1 MTDALALLVVVPI
14 VLALAPI
21 AIGRLWDRS
30 GWVAAAVA
38 ALAHLG
44 LSLSVARSVFA
55 TGRSS
60 YAVGDFTPPFGI
72 ELVADGVSAT
82 LVLLVSA
89 VTLGIVLYARTA
101 GPHSSGFYSGLLL
114 LTAGISGVFVTGD
127 LFNLYVFIEITGL
140 ATYALV
146 ATGRSPAA
154 AMASLKYLLVGTI
167 GASLYLLGVGYLYI
181 STGSLNMAD
190 LAELLPTVGYDS
202 PLVLTGFGLI
212 VVGLAVKTALFPLHT
227 WQPDAYAESPDSVT
241 AYISALVSTAAAYAL
256 FRIIYVVFTPAFDAA
271 VPFALD
277 TLVILASVSVV
288 VGSVLAVLQSDLKR
302 MLAYSSVAQFG
313 LVIAGFAV
321 INTTAATGGLVHLV
335 GHAVMKA
342 GLFVGVGALAGVAGG
357 RTVDDLA
364 GIADR
369 APVVSAAVAVL
380 AFALVGVPP
389 AVGFAGKWHIVLGAV
404 EGGRPIVAAVAV
416 VSTLLTLAYFA
427 RVIERMYFREAP
439 ALDDV
444 AEEAAENAVA
454 ADGGSQSEPNDDEAA
469 TGDDPDAGDEAD
481 SDADIGADSDDDADL
496 PSEIPSVSFEARLVV
511 VAAAVGA
518 VLLGLFASDLIAFVD
533 PVLEVY
539 FQ

>member
-38 ALAHLG
+38 AVAHLG
-44 LSLSVARSVFA
+44 LSLSVAGSVFA

-60 YAVGDFTPPFGI
+60 YAVGDYTPPFGI
-72 ELVADGVSAT
+72 ELVADGISAT

-181 STGSLNMAD
+181 STGSLNMAN

-277 TLVILASVSVV
+277 ALVILASVSVV

-364 GIADR
+364 GVADR
-369 APVVSAAVAVL
+369 APITSGAVAVL

-427 RVIERMYFREAP
+427 RVIERMYFRDAP
-439 ALDDV
+439 APAEV
-444 AEEAAENAVA
+444 AEDAAETAV
-454 ADGGSQSEPNDDEAA
+454 ADGGSQSEP
-469 TGDDPDAGDEAD
+469 DAGD
-481 SDADIGADSDDDADL
+481 GAESSIEDDP
-496 PSEIPSVSFEARLVV
+496 PSEIPSVSVEARLVV

>member
-1 MTDALALLVVVPI
+1 MTDAIALLVVVPI
-14 VLALAPI
+14 VLALVPI
-21 AIGRLWDRS
+21 ALGRLWDGA
-30 GWVAAAVA
+30 GWVAAALA

-44 LSLSVARSVFA
+44 LSVTVAAKVIS
-55 TGRSS
+55 TGRFT
-60 YAVGDFTPPFGI
+60 YAVGGYTPPFGI
-72 ELVADGVSAT
+72 ELVADGISAT
-82 LVLLVSA
+82 LVVLVSVVTVA
-89 VTLGIVLYARTA
+89 VVLYARRA
-101 GPHSSGFYSGLLL
+101 GPDSNSFYSELLL

-127 LFNLYVFIEITGL
+127 VFNLYVFIEITGL

-154 AMASLKYLLVGTI
+154 ALASLKYLLVGTI

-181 STGSLNMAD
+181 ATGTLNMAD
-190 LAELLPTVGYDS
+190 LSTQLQAVGYDS
-202 PLVLTGFGLI
+202 PLVLTGFALL
-212 VVGLAVKTALFPLHT
+212 VVGLAVKSALYPLHT
-227 WQPDAYAESPDSVT
+227 WQPGAYAESPDSVT

-256 FRIIYVVFTPAFDAA
+256 FRLVYAVFTPAFDAA

-277 TLVILASVSVV
+277 ALVVLASVSVV

-321 INTTAATGGLVHLV
+321 ANATAVTGGLVHLV
-335 GHAVMKA
+335 GHAIMKA

-364 GIADR
+364 GVADR
-369 APVVSAAVAVL
+369 APVVSAAFAIL

-404 EGGRPIVAAVAV
+404 EGGRWGVAAVAV

-427 RVIERMYFREAP
+427 RVVERMYFQDAP
-439 ALDDV
+439 AATADTVSGPD
-444 AEEAAENAVA
+444 ATATADTDAALTP
-454 ADGGSQSEPNDDEAA
+454 DGGESGSES
-469 TGDDPDAGDEAD
+469 T
-481 SDADIGADSDDDADL
+481 DDAKTTGT
-496 PSEIPSVSFEARLVV
+496 SGITIEARIVV

-518 VLLGLFASDLIAFVD
+518 VVLGLFASDLIAVFE

>member
-1 MTDALALLVVVPI
+1 MTDAIVLLVVVPI
-14 VLALAPI
+14 VFALAPI
-21 AIGRLWDRS
+21 ALGRLWDGA
-30 GWVAAAVA
+30 GWVAAAIA
-38 ALAHLG
+38 AIAHLA
-44 LSLSVARSVFA
+44 LSLRVVAEVLA
-55 TGRSS
+55 AGRFT
-60 YAVGDFTPPFGI
+60 YAVGNFTPPFGI

-82 LVLLVSA
+82 LVLLVSVVTVA
-89 VTLGIVLYARTA
+89 VVVYSRRS
-101 GPHSSGFYSGLLL
+101 GPDGNSFYSELLL

-127 LFNLYVFIEITGL
+127 VFNLYVFIEITGL

-154 AMASLKYLLVGTI
+154 AVASLKYLLVGTI

-181 STGSLNMAD
+181 ATGTLNMAD
-190 LAELLPTVGYDS
+190 LSAQLQTIGYDS
-202 PLVLTGFGLI
+202 PLVLTGFALL
-212 VVGLAVKTALFPLHT
+212 VVGLAVKSALFPLHT
-227 WQPDAYAESPDSVT
+227 WQPDAYAESPDSIT

-256 FRIIYVVFTPAFDAA
+256 FRLIYVVFTPAFDAA

-277 TLVILASVSVV
+277 ALVLLASVSVV

-321 INTTAATGGLVHLV
+321 ANATAVTGGLVHLV
-335 GHAVMKA
+335 GHAIMKA
-342 GLFVGVGALAGVAGG
+342 GLFVGVGALASVAGG

-364 GIADR
+364 GVADR
-369 APVVSAAVAVL
+369 APIVSAAFAVL

-389 AVGFAGKWHIVLGAV
+389 AIGFAGKWHIVLGAV
-404 EGGRPIVAAVAV
+404 EGGRWGVAAVAV

-427 RVIERMYFREAP
+427 RVVERMYFRDAP
-439 ALDDV
+439 STAPQAVSGTDAATATDTDTALTP
-444 AEEAAENAVA
+444 
-454 ADGGSQSEPNDDEAA
+454 DGGASGASS
-469 TGDDPDAGDEAD
+469 TSGDERSTSTA
-481 SDADIGADSDDDADL
+481 AAG
-496 PSEIPSVSFEARLVV
+496 VTVEARAIV

-518 VLLGLFASDLIAFVD
+518 VVLGLFATDLIAVFE

>member
-1 MTDALALLVVVPI
+1 MTDAIALLVVVPI
-14 VLALAPI
+14 VLALVPI
-21 AIGRLWDRS
+21 ALGRLWDGA
-30 GWVAAAVA
+30 GWVAAALA

-44 LSLSVARSVFA
+44 LSVTVAAKVFS
-55 TGRSS
+55 TGRFT
-60 YAVGDFTPPFGI
+60 YAVGDYTPPFGI
-72 ELVADGVSAT
+72 ELVTDGISAT
-82 LVLLVSA
+82 LVVLVSVVTVA
-89 VTLGIVLYARTA
+89 VVLYARRT
-101 GPHSSGFYSGLLL
+101 GPDSNSFYSELLL

-127 LFNLYVFIEITGL
+127 VFNLYVFIEITGL

-154 AMASLKYLLVGTI
+154 ALASLKYLLVGTI

-181 STGSLNMAD
+181 ATGTLNMAD
-190 LAELLPTVGYDS
+190 LSTQLQAVGYDS
-202 PLVLTGFGLI
+202 PLVLTGFALL
-212 VVGLAVKTALFPLHT
+212 VVGLAVKSALYPLHT
-227 WQPDAYAESPDSVT
+227 WQPGAYAESPDSVT

-256 FRIIYVVFTPAFDAA
+256 FRLVYAVFTPAFDAA

-277 TLVILASVSVV
+277 ALVLLASVSVV

-313 LVIAGFAV
+313 LVIAGFSVANATAV
-321 INTTAATGGLVHLV
+321 TGGLVHLV

-342 GLFVGVGALAGVAGG
+342 GLFVGVGVLAGVAGG

-364 GIADR
+364 GVADR
-369 APVVSAAVAVL
+369 APVVSAAFAIL

-404 EGGRPIVAAVAV
+404 EGGRWGVAAVAV

-427 RVIERMYFREAP
+427 RVVERMYFQDAP
-439 ALDDV
+439 AATTDTVSGPDATATADTDSALTP
-444 AEEAAENAVA
+444 
-454 ADGGSQSEPNDDEAA
+454 DGGESGSES
-469 TGDDPDAGDEAD
+469 T
-481 SDADIGADSDDDADL
+481 DDAKTTGG
-496 PSEIPSVSFEARLVV
+496 SGITIEARTVV

-518 VLLGLFASDLIAFVD
+518 VVLGLFASDLIAVFE

>member
-14 VLALAPI
+14 VLALVPI

-181 STGSLNMAD
+181 STGSLNMAN

-481 SDADIGADSDDDADL
+481 SGADTGADPDDDADL

>member
-1 MTDALALLVVVPI
+1 MTDAIALLVVVPI
-14 VLALAPI
+14 VLSLAPI
-21 AIGRLWDRS
+21 AVGKAWNRS
-30 GWVAAAVA
+30 GWVAAAAA
-38 ALAHLG
+38 ALVHLG
-44 LSLSVARSVFA
+44 LSLTVAGQVFA
-55 TGRSS
+55 TGAFS
-60 YAVGDFTPPFGI
+60 YAVGDYAPPFGI

-82 LVLLVSA
+82 LVVLVSA
-89 VTLGIVLYARTA
+89 VTLAVVLYARAA
-101 GPHSSGFYSGLLL
+101 GPHTSGFYSGLLL

-167 GASLYLLGVGYLYI
+167 GASLYLLGVGYLYV
-181 STGSLNMAD
+181 STGTLNMAD
-190 LAELLPTVGYDS
+190 LAATIPSVGYDS
-202 PLVLTGFGLI
+202 PLVLTGFGLL
-212 VVGLAVKTALFPLHT
+212 VVGLAVKAALFPLHT
-227 WQPDAYAESPDSVT
+227 WQPGAYAESPDSVT

-256 FRIIYVVFTPAFDAA
+256 FRVIYAVFTPAFDAA

-277 TLVILASVSVV
+277 ALVILASVSVV

-321 INTTAATGGLVHLV
+321 ANTTAVTGGLIHLV
-335 GHAVMKA
+335 GHAIMKA

-357 RTVDDLA
+357 RTVDDFA
-364 GIADR
+364 GVAER
-369 APVVSAAVAVL
+369 APIVSAAFAVL

-404 EGGRPIVAAVAV
+404 EGGRWGVASVAI

-427 RVIERMYFREAP
+427 RVVERMYFQDAP
-439 ALDDV
+439 ASG
-444 AEEAAENAVA
+444 AVA
-454 ADGGSQSEPNDDEAA
+454 DADASADAASDGVLASDGGSEAA
-469 TGDDPDAGDEAD
+469 
-481 SDADIGADSDDDADL
+481 
-496 PSEIPSVSFEARLVV
+496 PSGESGVSIEARLVV

-518 VLLGLFASDLIAFVD
+518 VVLGLFATDLVSVFE

-539 FQ
+539 FE